1 MNFTTRP
8 DWSLPTST
16 RHGEWQLAQ
25 REKVGAKVLLLAPY
39 PDDIFSR
46 TELEE
51 VAAKFWHSWGE
62 IYIKGEAVEY
72 YPNQFWERWFYDYTD
87 EVCGKI
93 DYIIKKGRQK
103 KVV

>member
-1 MNFTTRP
+1 MP
-8 DWSLPTST
+8 
-16 RHGEWQLAQ
+16 EC
-25 REKVGAKVLLLAPY
+25 

-62 IYIKGEAVEY
+62 IYYKGETVEY
-72 YPNQFWERWFYDYTD
+72 YIYEELDYDYTD
-87 EVCGKI
+87 EESSKI